1 MRVAFACEDGVAD
14 GDFRNG
20 SRVVDFAVSLDDDV
34 DFVFRLMGVE
44 SDAGSG
50 REDQFGAD
58 TDMRAAEILFVD
70 VFFERDSTRAAFHV
84 DACFEF
90 VGSCTFDHVRSL
102 FLMDCIS
109 AAGRS
114 PCGMVDRASANSVS
128 LRNRRRSPW

>member
-1 MRVAFACEDGVAD
+1 MGVAFAREDGVAD
-14 GDFRNG
+14 GDFRDG
-20 SRVVDFAVSLDDDV
+20 SRVVDFAFAFDDDV

-44 SDAGSG
+44 ADAGSG
-50 REDQFGAD
+50 REDQLGAD
-58 TDMRAAEILFVD
+58 ADMRAAEVFFVE
-70 VFFERDSTRAAFHV
+70 VFFERDGARAAFHV

-90 VGSCTFDHVRSL
+90 VGSCTFDHVCSL

-128 LRNRRRSPW
+128 LRNRRRFPS